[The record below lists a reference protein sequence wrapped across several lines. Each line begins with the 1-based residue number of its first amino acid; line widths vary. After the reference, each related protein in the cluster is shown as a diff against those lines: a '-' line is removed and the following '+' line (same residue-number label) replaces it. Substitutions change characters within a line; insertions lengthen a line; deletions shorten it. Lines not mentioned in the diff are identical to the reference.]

1 MNKSLLIS
9 IIILIILIYLNYN
22 LKYNNEFQL
31 LQLSSNKI
39 TQNILYEKSP
49 IVVQDNI
56 SNIID
61 FIHVILTYEYIFKN
75 KVDYKSSNYVNK
87 NLALYSLIY
96 NSNSKPIN
104 VYISHPKNSK
114 KFKSNKLESF
124 NYIISDYKV
133 NDVENIND
141 TQFVK
146 ITLKPKKLLVLPA
159 YWLFYIDNNCQIY
172 SLFGLYNILIA
183 LFKGLV

>member
-56 SNIID
+56 SNII
-61 FIHVILTYEYIFKN
+61 
-75 KVDYKSSNYVNK
+75 SNYVNK

-104 VYISHPKNSK
+104 VYISHPKNSN

-146 ITLKPKKLLVLPA
+146 ITLKPKKLLILPA

>member
-1 MNKSLLIS
+1 MNSNYYNYHQIKLHK
-9 IIILIILIYLNYN
+9 IYYM
-22 LKYNNEFQL
+22 
-31 LQLSSNKI
+31 
-39 TQNILYEKSP
+39 
-49 IVVQDNI
+49 
-56 SNIID
+56 
-61 FIHVILTYEYIFKN
+61 KN
-75 KVDYKSSNYVNK
+75 KVDYKSLNYVNK

-96 NSNSKPIN
+96 NSYSKPIN

-146 ITLKPKKLLVLPA
+146 ITLKPKKLLILPA
-159 YWLFYIDNNCQIY
+159 YWLFYINNNCQIY

>member
-31 LQLSSNKI
+31 LQLSSNNI

-75 KVDYKSSNYVNK
+75 KVDYKSLNYVNK

-114 KFKSNKLESF
+114 
-124 NYIISDYKV
+124 
-133 NDVENIND
+133 
-141 TQFVK
+141 
-146 ITLKPKKLLVLPA
+146 
-159 YWLFYIDNNCQIY
+159 
-172 SLFGLYNILIA
+172 
-183 LFKGLV
+183 